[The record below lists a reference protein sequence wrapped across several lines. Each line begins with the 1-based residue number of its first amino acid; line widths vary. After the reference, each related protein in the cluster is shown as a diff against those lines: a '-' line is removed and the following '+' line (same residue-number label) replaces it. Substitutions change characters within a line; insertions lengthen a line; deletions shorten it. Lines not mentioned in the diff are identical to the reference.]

1 MRRLA
6 AAFFACCLLT
16 SMTYATG
23 AQSLPGSWSG
33 MLDFPSAQLLFVI
46 TIADGSSGLSAT
58 AKSPYQ
64 SGQSIRVDSISASNG
79 NVSFAI
85 AKLGITFTGVISANA
100 ISGTFT
106 QRGISVPL
114 VLTPSSIG
122 TSDLAGTWL
131 GTLSTPGGDLLL
143 AIHVEDAPAG
153 SLRGS
158 MDSPSQHGFSI
169 PITISRAN
177 GTLTFAIPSVG
188 ASYTGNIGAN
198 AITGTFT
205 QNGASLPLTLTRP
218 TSSTPAVALA
228 TPYPTPSPHFSS
240 RDVTFGSGDA
250 VLVGTLTVP
259 NGPLGRMPAF
269 VFVHGSGPATRDGG
283 VPQNPTFLDLSN
295 ALSNAGV
302 VVLRYDK
309 RGIGASTGT
318 ATEDFHVL
326 GDDAR
331 AAVAFLRAQPNV
343 DPDRLFLLGH
353 SEGGIVVPLVAPS
366 IDRLAGVVLMAPP
379 AIPMQRILDEQSARM
394 TPALEQAVRKGFAS
408 DMPSVSHT
416 LPCGRVPV
424 GVDIQIPL
432 CRHSNRRMTQTLA
445 DDFQGHAVCRQL
457 GGVCIREI
465 VQAHRF
471 NTSALRQVFER
482 RRVVPRLGERAV
494 RSSEHLDRRL
504 CTHCRELC
512 GPVAAALG
520 TPPKSL
526 SAVPVPKGAR
536 VAMEGSDG
544 IARADLR
551 RMAAFA
557 AVVPGIGPRRRCKL
571 MATRTIDEER

>member
-16 SMTYATG
+16 NMTYATG
-23 AQSLPGSWSG
+23 AQSLAGSWSG

-64 SGQSIRVDSISASNG
+64 NGQSIRVDSISASNG

-106 QRGISVPL
+106 QRDTSVAL

-131 GTLSTPGGDLLL
+131 GKLSTPGGDLLL
-143 AIHVEDAPAG
+143 AIHVQDRPAG
-153 SLRGS
+153 SLSGS
-158 MDSPSQHGFSI
+158 MDSPSQHAFAI
-169 PITISRAN
+169 PITIRRAN
-177 GTLTFAIPSVG
+177 GTLTFAIPNVG

-205 QNGASLPLTLTRP
+205 QNGASLELTLTRP
-218 TSSTPAVALA
+218 TLSTPAVALA

-250 VLVGTLTVP
+250 VLAGTLTVP
-259 NGPLGRMPAF
+259 NGPLGCMPGF
-269 VFVHGSGPATRDGG
+269 VFVHGSGPATRNGG

-331 AAVAFLRAQPNV
+331 AAVAFLRTQPNV
-343 DPDRLFLLGH
+343 DPHRLFLLGH

-366 IDRLAGVVLMAPP
+366 IDGLAGVVLMAPP

-408 DMPSVSHT
+408 DTVIDPAQVIRHVDVPILVLQGGRDLQVLPSDLHYLADAARAANRRITIDRLPDDDHLFLAIPPSHPNDGSEYFISRSARLPSASSHT
-416 LPCGRVPV
+416 CMDGP
-424 GVDIQIPL
+424 
-432 CRHSNRRMTQTLA
+432 NRPII
-445 DDFQGHAVCRQL
+445 F
-457 GGVCIREI
+457 
-465 VQAHRF
+465 
-471 NTSALRQVFER
+471 S
-482 RRVVPRLGERAV
+482 
-494 RSSEHLDRRL
+494 
-504 CTHCRELC
+504 
-512 GPVAAALG
+512 
-520 TPPKSL
+520 
-526 SAVPVPKGAR
+526 
-536 VAMEGSDG
+536 
-544 IARADLR
+544 
-551 RMAAFA
+551 
-557 AVVPGIGPRRRCKL
+557 
-571 MATRTIDEER
+571 